1 MIYSRLNVDELDL
14 DSLITKNLNEDP
26 GKILVIVPTRR
37 KQRNYKKQVITDRCN
52 KDAAR
57 INIETFESLVTR
69 MLQSGSYSYNIPSDA
84 AALVL
89 LRQCISYKELS
100 YFNAYKPDIP
110 FGTLEKILK
119 VIKEYKRHGIKPEDL
134 RKDLSGAPVSEKNKI
149 EDIALIFE
157 KYQHK
162 LLSLNY
168 RETGDLYADFKS
180 ANDSSLNTGFF
191 HLFENVSLIVISG
204 FDEFTTLEIDV
215 INRLS
220 SIVDNNLYISL
231 DVHEN
236 RNIFAHLDACT
247 QCFEANGYNR
257 ITDTSNPPKKEFID
271 IIKNNFFTTRNFTP
285 SKKFKDRI
293 TVIEASSRIRE
304 TESIAKEI
312 KSLITEK
319 GIEPHNICVVFNV
332 IDNYSNIVKDVF
344 SQGNIPFNLTDRP
357 YLSTSS
363 IVISIINFLDILRNN
378 YYYKSIQKALYGSFL
393 KPKNFNLFN
402 LVQCAAE
409 AGIIS
414 GFTNWEAKLKDYIN
428 DGEEGASDSFKKAL
442 KDIKELKKH
451 LAPFENEYT
460 IDEFKDKLTEL
471 IFSFGVPKKIL
482 SLEKELVEESSVAL
496 TAFFETVNE
505 TLDLLILENGK
516 DSIFKIDFY
525 LKALTTALNG
535 TRYNVKEKSNY
546 GVLITTP
553 NEIRDLQFDYLFI
566 AGMCDNDLPTKY
578 SNEVFYY
585 REYADSKF
593 RNHQIQE
600 RFHFYQTLRAWNNHL
615 YLTYPLSDSSI
626 LTVSNF
632 ITEFLSMFEVVHLSD
647 ACFRNTIISETDLFK
662 NIGNLSPEVV
672 QSKSEFSAENYT
684 LKSDIIANR
693 QASAGEYSG
702 ILSGALPEELKEKLT
717 QIKNKE
723 FSITSIEQYAK
734 CPFLYFVDN
743 ILRIK
748 VKAEPEDESDKMEF
762 GNLIHKILYLYF
774 QKLDKMG
781 IKLGGLT
788 GKEYTRAYSI
798 LFETAESVLNDD
810 NLVLSFFQKEKIL
823 GINGDRKNSILHK
836 FFEVEN
842 ETDDG
847 FVPSFLEASFGWL
860 KEEKNEYS
868 ISSPLYAGDIKLR
881 GKVDRIDINKG
892 TNQFTVIDYKSG
904 KIGGELK
911 KAQSGEYFQ
920 LPVYIRAAEKIIKE
934 KLDADYQYAEAILF
948 SLKFVEGKFKKEK
961 IEFTGEDLIQSFEFI
976 TEHIRNISEGI
987 FNIAPP
993 EKQKSTCEY
1002 CKHES
1007 ICRRLEHK

>member
-1 MIYSRLNVDELDL
+1 MIYSRLNADELNL
-14 DSLITKNLNEDP
+14 DNLITRNLNDDP
-26 GKILVIVPTRR
+26 GRILVIVPTRR
-37 KQRNYKKQVITDRCN
+37 KQRNYKKQVITDRGN

-57 INIETFESLVTR
+57 INIETFESLATR
-69 MLQSGSYSYNIPSDA
+69 LLKSGSYSYNIPSDA

-89 LRQCISYKELS
+89 LRQCINYKELS
-100 YFNAYKPDIP
+100 YFNAYKPEIP
-110 FGTLEKILK
+110 FGTLEKILN
-119 VIKEYKRHGIKPEDL
+119 VIKEYKRHGIRPEDL
-134 RKDLSGAPVSEKNKI
+134 RKNLSGAPVSEKNKI

-157 KYQHK
+157 RYQQK

-168 RETGDLYADFKS
+168 RETGDLYADFIS
-180 ANDSSLNTGFF
+180 TPGDSLKNSFF
-191 HLFENVSLIVISG
+191 SLFENVSLIVISG

-231 DVHEN
+231 DVHGN

-257 ITDTSNPPKKEFID
+257 ITDTSTPPEKEFID
-271 IIKNNFFTTRNFTP
+271 IIKNNFFSSRNFIP

-312 KSLITEK
+312 KSLISEK

-332 IDNYSNIVKDVF
+332 INNYSKIVKDVF

-357 YLSTSS
+357 YLSTSG
-363 IVISIINFLDILRNN
+363 IVISIINFLEILSNN

-414 GFTNWEAKLKDYIN
+414 GYAAWETKLKECAGIDA
-428 DGEEGASDSFKKAL
+428 DGKPDSFKKAL
-442 KDIKELKKH
+442 NDIKELKKY
-451 LAPFENEYT
+451 LAPFEKKYT
-460 IDEFKDKLTEL
+460 IDEFRNKLTDL
-471 IFSFGVPKKIL
+471 IFSFDVPKKIL
-482 SLEKELVEESSVAL
+482 SLENDLVEESSVAL
-496 TAFFETVNE
+496 TAFFDAVNE
-505 TLDLLILENGK
+505 VLDLLILENGRNSK
-516 DSIFKIDFY
+516 FDIDFY
-525 LKALTTALNG
+525 LNALTTALNG

-553 NEIRDLQFDYLFI
+553 NEIRDLKFDYLFI
-566 AGMCDNDLPTKY
+566 GGMCDNDLPTKY
-578 SNEVFYY
+578 FNETFYY

-600 RFHFYQTLRAWNNHL
+600 RFHFYQTLRAWNYHL
-615 YLTYPLSDSSI
+615 YLTYPLSDSSV

-632 ITEFLSMFEVVHLSD
+632 VTEFLSLFETEKLSD
-647 ACFRNTIISETDLFK
+647 SGFRNIIISESDLYK
-662 NIGNLSPEVV
+662 NIGSLSPKEVES
-672 QSKSEFSAENYT
+672 QSGFSAETYS
-684 LKSDIIANR
+684 LKSGIIASR
-693 QASAGEYSG
+693 QTGAGEYSG
-702 ILSGALPEELKEKLT
+702 ILTDALPDDLEESLAKIKE
-717 QIKNKE
+717 KE
-723 FSITSIEQYAK
+723 FSITSIEQYAR

-743 ILRIK
+743 ILKVK
-748 VKAEPEDESDKMEF
+748 VKAEPEDETDKMEF
-762 GNLIHKILYLYF
+762 GNVIHQILYLYF
-774 QKLDKMG
+774 QKLDKLG

-788 GKEYTRAYSI
+788 GKEFAEAYSI
-798 LFETAESVLNDD
+798 LFETAEDILNDD
-810 NLVLSFFQKEKIL
+810 SLTLSFFQKEKIL
-823 GINGDRKNSILHK
+823 GINGDKKNSILHK

-868 ISSPLYAGDIKLR
+868 ISSPLYAEDIKLR
-881 GKVDRIDINKG
+881 GKVDRIDVNK
-892 TNQFTVIDYKSG
+892 TSNQFTVIDYKSG

-911 KAQSGEYFQ
+911 KAQAGEYFQ

-934 KLDADYQYAEAILF
+934 KLGADYRYAEAILF

-961 IEFTGEDLIQSFEFI
+961 VELTEEDLVQSFEFI
-976 TEHIRNISEGI
+976 AEHIKNISEGK

-993 EKQKSTCEY
+993 EKQKKVCDY
-1002 CKHES
+1002 CRHES
-1007 ICRRLEHK
+1007 ICRRLESK

>member
-1 MIYSRLNVDELDL
+1 MIYSRLNADELNL
-14 DSLITKNLNEDP
+14 DNLITQNLNDDP

-37 KQRNYKKQVITDRCN
+37 KQRNYKKQVITDRGN
-52 KDAAR
+52 KDAAH
-57 INIETFESLVTR
+57 INIETFESLVIKL
-69 MLQSGSYSYNIPSDA
+69 LQSGSYSYNIPSDA

-110 FGTLEKILK
+110 FGTLEKILN

-134 RKDLSGAPVSEKNKI
+134 RKNLAGAPASEKNKI

-157 KYQHK
+157 KYQQK

-168 RETGDLYADFKS
+168 RETGDLYADFISTPDHILK
-180 ANDSSLNTGFF
+180 NDFF
-191 HLFENVSLIVISG
+191 RLFENVSLIVISG

-231 DVHEN
+231 DVHGN

-257 ITDTSNPPKKEFID
+257 ITDTSNQPQKEFID
-271 IIKNNFFTTRNFTP
+271 IIKNNFFSSRNFTP

-312 KSLITEK
+312 KTLITEK
-319 GIEPHNICVVFNV
+319 GVEPHNICVVFNV
-332 IDNYSNIVKDVF
+332 INNYSKIVKDVF

-357 YLSTSS
+357 YLSTAG

-393 KPKNFNLFN
+393 KPKDFNLFN

-414 GFTNWEAKLKDYIN
+414 GFSTWEAKLKDCI
-428 DGEEGASDSFKKAL
+428 DEEENGKPDSFKKAL
-442 KDIKELKKH
+442 NDIRDLKKH

-460 IDEFKDKLTEL
+460 INEFKEKLTGL
-471 IFSFGVPKKIL
+471 IFSFDVPRKIL
-482 SLEKELVEESSVAL
+482 SLEKDLVEESSVAL
-496 TAFFETVNE
+496 TAFFDTVNE
-505 TLDLLILENGK
+505 VLDLLILENGK
-516 DSIFKIDFY
+516 HSKFKIDFY

-553 NEIRDLQFDYLFI
+553 NEIRDLKFDYLFI
-566 AGMCDNDLPTKY
+566 GGMCDNDLPTKY
-578 SNEVFYY
+578 FNETFYY

-632 ITEFLSMFEVVHLSD
+632 VTEFLSLFETVNLSD
-647 ACFRNTIISETDLFK
+647 AGFRDVIISESDLYK
-662 NIGNLSPEVV
+662 NIGSLTPEVV
-672 QSKSEFSAENYT
+672 ESQSGFNAETYS
-684 LKSDIIANR
+684 LKSGIITAR
-693 QASAGEYSG
+693 QTAAGEYSG
-702 ILSGALPEELKEKLT
+702 ILTGALPEELKETLA

-723 FSITSIEQYAK
+723 FSITSIEQYAR
-734 CPFLYFVDN
+734 CPFLYFIEN
-743 ILRIK
+743 ILKIK

-762 GNLIHKILYLYF
+762 GNIIHKILYLYF
-774 QKLDKMG
+774 QKLDKLG
-781 IKLGGLT
+781 LKLGGLT
-788 GKEYTRAYSI
+788 GEGFAKPYSI
-798 LFETAESVLNDD
+798 LFETAGGVLDDD
-810 NLVLSFFQKEKIL
+810 NIALTFFQKEKIL

-847 FVPSFLEASFGWL
+847 FVPSFLEASFGRL

-868 ISSPLYAGDIKLR
+868 ISSPLVAEDIKLR

-892 TNQFTVIDYKSG
+892 TSQFTVIDYKSG

-920 LPVYIRAAEKIIKE
+920 LPVYIRAAEKIIKG
-934 KLDADYQYAEAILF
+934 KLDADYKYAEAILF

-961 IEFTGEDLIQSFEFI
+961 IELTEEDLIQSFSFMA
-976 TEHIRNISEGI
+976 EHIKNISEGI
-987 FNIAPP
+987 FNIAPA
-993 EKQKSTCEY
+993 EKQKSACEY

-1007 ICRRLEHK
+1007 ICRRLEQK